1 MTSGRP
7 AAQRPAARTGWL
19 RDQVP
24 ARGPARTLCAGGF
37 VTAIGDGAWYTVWAI
52 YFTRIMHLPA
62 AQVGIGLTAAGAVA
76 LAAATPLGHLA
87 DQAGLRGMLIILS
100 CAQAVAMA
108 CYPLAATFWPFLAI
122 AVAAT
127 AANQAASGVRE
138 ALVSGLITGRRRFDT
153 LAQERS
159 AHQLGFT
166 LGAGLGALTLTLGS
180 RPAFVAVILID
191 AASSLAYAAFMT
203 RLPSVPRCDSAAR
216 SWRLPVLRDGSYIA
230 VIGLTA
236 VLALCWGMVSTGVPL
251 WITHH
256 THAHQ
261 AMAAVIILAG
271 AAAIAVFQVLVSRG
285 SERPRHTARKAI
297 YSGGALAISC
307 LLFAATYHGRGWP
320 VVVLLL
326 CAGLAQVVGELFFVS
341 ALWGLSIGLMPPGAA
356 GQYQGMAATGMAAAQ
371 MLSPII
377 MIALLVTWGLPG
389 WFALAGL
396 FAATA
401 AAALPATAWAL
412 RHRPAPIA
420 QPTIPATPEP
430 AA

>member
-1 MTSGRP
+1 MISGRST
-7 AAQRPAARTGWL
+7 AQRPAARTGWL

-24 ARGPARTLCAGGF
+24 ARGPARTLCASGF

-87 DQAGLRGMLIILS
+87 DQAGLRGMLIILT

-108 CYPLAATFWPFLAI
+108 CYPLAGSFWPFLTI
-122 AVAAT
+122 AVAAA

-138 ALVSGLITGRRRFDT
+138 ALLSGLITGRQRFDT

-166 LGAGLGALTLTLGS
+166 LGAGLGALTLTIGS
-180 RPAFVAVILID
+180 RPAFVAVILLD
-191 AASSLAYAAFMT
+191 AASSLAYAAAMT
-203 RLPSVPRCDSAAR
+203 RLPRIKRHEAADR

-230 VIGLTA
+230 VIALTA
-236 VLALCWGMVSTGVPL
+236 VLALCWGMLSTGVPL

-261 AMAAVIILAG
+261 AMAAVIILVG
-271 AAAIAVFQVLVSRG
+271 AAAIAVFQVRVSRG
-285 SERPRHTARKAI
+285 SERPRHAARTAI
-297 YSGGALAISC
+297 YSGGALAVSC

-320 VVVLLL
+320 VVVLLM
-326 CAGLAQVVGELFFVS
+326 CAGLAQVAGELFFS

-356 GQYQGMAATGMAAAQ
+356 GQYQGMAATGIAAAQ
-371 MLSPII
+371 MLSPVI

-401 AAALPATAWAL
+401 AAALPTTAWAL
-412 RHRPAPIA
+412 RHRPHPIA
-420 QPTIPATPEP
+420 QPAIPATPEP